1 MHKNKKFND
10 FWAVCKIVFL
20 FSHGQSA
27 IECGFSVNKDLLVE
41 NLGEQSLTGQRL
53 VYDYFSSL
61 NTNIYKY
68 MIQNNLIKSCKLPYS
83 KYKIALEQK
92 KDNTK
97 ASEKD
102 KKQKLKMDEIVKVKK
117 QRLYCTVH
125 RDP

>member
-1 MHKNKKFND
+1 
-10 FWAVCKIVFL
+10 
-20 FSHGQSA
+20 
-27 IECGFSVNKDLLVE
+27 
-41 NLGEQSLTGQRL
+41 
-53 VYDYFSSL
+53 
-61 NTNIYKY
+61 